1 MSTRTSH
8 GLRGTLLYL
17 RRWFDSQANMQRD
30 QTAESTVDWMRVV
43 PFIALHLA
51 CFSVI
56 WVGFSAVAVSLAA
69 MLYLLRMFAITA
81 FYHRYFSH
89 KAFRT
94 SRWFQ
99 CVMAVWAGT
108 AVQRGP
114 LWWAATHRHHHA
126 HSDQAEDSHSP
137 VQHSFWWSHM
147 GWFLSYEHFATDT
160 ERVRDLA
167 KFPELRFLDRFDT
180 LVPMVYALALYGLGE
195 WLRVAMPDL
204 QTNGL
209 QLLAWG
215 FCISTV
221 AVYHATFSVNSLC
234 HAWGYRRYATRDH
247 SRNNPVVALLT
258 LGEGWHNNHHHFPGA
273 ARQGFYWWEI
283 DFTYYGLRV
292 LQAVGLIRDLRGVP
306 DFLRDSRRVMPAA
319 KRDASA

>member
-1 MSTRTSH
+1 MRLNATPL
-8 GLRGTLLYL
+8 LRNTLPYL
-17 RRWFDSQANMQRD
+17 RRWFDSAAPVAVSRPIED
-30 QTAESTVDWMRVV
+30 RVDWVRVV

-56 WVGFSAVAVSLAA
+56 WVGFSAVAIYLACA
-69 MLYLLRMFAITA
+69 LYLLRMFAITA

-99 CVMAVWAGT
+99 CVMAIWAGT

-114 LWWAATHRHHHA
+114 LWWAATHRHHHV

-137 VQHSFWWSHM
+137 VQHSFLWSHM
-147 GWFLSYEHFATDT
+147 GWFLSYENFATKTD
-160 ERVRDLA
+160 RVRDFA
-167 KFPELRFLDRFDT
+167 QYPELRFLDRYDT
-180 LVPMVYALALYGLGE
+180 LVPLLFALCLYGLGE
-195 WLRVAMPDL
+195 WLQAAMPQL
-204 QTNGL
+204 QTNGW
-209 QLLAWG
+209 QLLVWG

-247 SRNNPVVALLT
+247 SRNNALVALLT

-292 LQAVGLIRDLRGVP
+292 LQALGLIRELRAIP
-306 DFLRDSRRVMPAA
+306 AQLRDSRRIVPIVKQDAA
-319 KRDASA
+319 V